1 MDDAGR
7 NKQIWFSFEELQ
19 PLEDG
24 LIYEPVPGCLVEFQI
39 AIRRSNRTAANVS
52 IVEWPVHQQTIEEYF
67 ADAEDLPLD
76 VPEPVAV
83 SQSSVLSP
91 ANRKLTLL
99 EIRQR
104 RKQEMS

>member
-76 VPEPVAV
+76 VPEPVV
-83 SQSSVLSP
+83 VPQSVLAP
-91 ANRKLTLL
+91 ETKNVPIIEL
-99 EIRQR
+99 IRR
-104 RKQEMS
+104 RRGGRA